1 MKIKVSIGEVIDKLT
16 ILDIKR
22 KKIKDESKLIN
33 VKKEYDYL
41 REAVEKKYRITTDN
55 DFYRVLF
62 TINSELWEIEDS
74 IRDLERSQTFN
85 DSFIQLARSVYFKN
99 DERARIKKEINI
111 KYNSDL
117 IEEKSYSNYVN

>member
-41 REAVEKKYRITTDN
+41 REAVETKYRITTDN

-111 KYNSDL
+111 RYNSDL